1 MLSLEDC
8 LDFCELDSQEVEAIA
23 EHEHIPIIVAAELG
37 CSLLR
42 SADGV
47 RDLHAMLIDNIARAR
62 QKGHPENAAHWTQV
76 YRQFQA
82 AHPIGRA
89 H

>member
-8 LDFCELDSQEVEAIA
+8 LDFCELDAQEVEAIA

-37 CSLLR
+37 CNLLR
-42 SADGV
+42 SADGL
-47 RDLHAMLIDNIARAR
+47 RNLHAMLKDNISRAR
-62 QKGHPENAAHWTQV
+62 RTGHSDRAARWARV
-76 YRQFQA
+76 YRQFLA
-82 AHPIGRA
+82 AHPIGQA